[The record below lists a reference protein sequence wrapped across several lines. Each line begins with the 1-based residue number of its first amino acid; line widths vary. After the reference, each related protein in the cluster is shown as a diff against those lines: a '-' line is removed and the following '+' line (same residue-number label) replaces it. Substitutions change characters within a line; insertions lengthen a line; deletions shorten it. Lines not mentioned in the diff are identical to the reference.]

1 MDKRDSGGDPA
12 LIIIT
17 ILAGSVMLGIWWF
30 STAVGLDFR
39 TGISLVIELIFVA
52 VLSGLSL
59 RFGHEIEIISFGT
72 VWPILLATFWIV
84 WWPPLDYW
92 AAKEFSSFMRMED
105 KELWWNA
112 WYTKWGVLAAI
123 LGGGYGL
130 KKWRSARDYY

>member
-1 MDKRDSGGDPA
+1 
-12 LIIIT
+12 
-17 ILAGSVMLGIWWF
+17 
-30 STAVGLDFR
+30 
-39 TGISLVIELIFVA
+39 
-52 VLSGLSL
+52 LSGLSL